1 MKKKKLKK
9 SIFIDVKLSNSFS
22 SGKKQIRR
30 IQFFFW
36 NIFRH
41 KISHS
46 ISQKLAVIY
55 LFIDP
60 IQMKQNRQR
69 FNGSIYLS
77 PSSVICSLLYKAFSC
92 KNAKKQSIQIT
103 PNFNPISFRLLPFL
117 SFHCTTITNKI
128 SILIKS
134 LNFLHPREIT
144 FPSQKFRYLHWLIS
158 AKL

>member
-60 IQMKQNRQR
+60 I
-69 FNGSIYLS
+69 
-77 PSSVICSLLYKAFSC
+77 
-92 KNAKKQSIQIT
+92 
-103 PNFNPISFRLLPFL
+103 
-117 SFHCTTITNKI
+117 
-128 SILIKS
+128 
-134 LNFLHPREIT
+134 
-144 FPSQKFRYLHWLIS
+144 
-158 AKL
+158 